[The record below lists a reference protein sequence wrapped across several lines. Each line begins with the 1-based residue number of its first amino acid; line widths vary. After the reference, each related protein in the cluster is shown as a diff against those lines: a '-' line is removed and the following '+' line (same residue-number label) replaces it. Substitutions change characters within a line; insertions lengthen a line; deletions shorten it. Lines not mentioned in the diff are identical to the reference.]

1 MFMLNRFALVASLML
16 LACTALACT
25 ALVAPAHAQDVP
37 SEVQEELDRR
47 GMTVQEARQR
57 ARQLGIDLSNPEQA
71 ARRARELGIPESQI
85 QSILR
90 AVQMDE
96 GASSDSLRV
105 LRTDTTSVPP
115 YPVLAGT
122 PEIDPDS
129 IGVEQLPREIDVSVP
144 VQSSRIIRNVRPY
157 FLTAGGDTTSL
168 KDVERRRGSV
178 LNGTWGGMITIP
190 KDTLDGTWTL
200 FVEASTQ
207 DTTVTLTTGRTL
219 TIFPKGELPDQDT
232 TRVRKDSLRYF
243 GYDAFRTIPDAFL
256 PNARGPVDPGYVVGP
271 SDELRLT
278 VWGGA
283 EFQYDLQ
290 VDDQGRITVPN
301 MGQFTVAGKRL
312 EDLRTE
318 LKMWLSRSYAGLTS
332 DPPSVFMDLNVTR
345 VQPIKVF
352 VLGEV
357 AQPGGYTLS
366 AYSTVFN
373 ALYSVGGPKISG
385 SLRDVKVIR
394 DGEVAATVDLY
405 DYLLRGYS
413 PSNVRLQNNDYVF
426 VPPRGETVAIQ
437 GAVKREAFYE
447 VTEDETFSDL
457 LEFSGGLKAEAYVKR
472 FTINRVVPYDDR
484 DDPSIAREVVDY
496 DLQAARTGEIDV
508 PLSDGDRV
516 RVYSIRDA
524 NDRVIATRIN
534 AVEVTGAVFQP
545 GSYELG
551 QEVRTVRD
559 LIERAD
565 GLTGDAYMDRAALV
579 RVNEDLKSAVE
590 SIDLAEAMDDVPTAN
605 VVLRPG
611 DSLHVASTR
620 EMEEERLV
628 SITGQVREPGEYEYR
643 EDMTIRDLLF
653 LGGGLTDDEYLK
665 DVFLGRADLYRV
677 SRDGG
682 EQRVIP
688 FHLGDALMG
697 DGEAAFELRPEDEIR
712 IYPAEV
718 TRLEERFVKI
728 AGAIKEPG
736 EYTFQDNLT
745 LKDIILRAN
754 GFEEGASLR
763 EVEVTRMV
771 RMDGSDGERA
781 RTIRIP
787 LLPNAQSENDVDFS
801 MRPDTA
807 AVMREASTFNLQ
819 HRDRVFVRMDP
830 AFQPQE
836 TVVVRGEVRFPGE
849 YTLLRDNERLSDIL
863 DRAGG
868 VLPTGYLEGGRLIRG
883 NEQVIVE
890 MDDAIGGNRD
900 DDVILQADDEIVLP
914 PRPNTIAIRGNV
926 ANEGLVRYEPGRRVD
941 YYLERAGGVRD
952 DTEAIFLT
960 QASGA
965 TFRVRTGWF
974 RRTPKVDDGAII
986 RITQEPQ
993 RPEEAGVDYGEVA
1006 RDVTGILSSA
1016 LTIIVLATRA
1026 FN

>member
-1 MFMLNRFALVASLML
+1 MLNRTFLVAVVL
-16 LACTALACT
+16 LVLGSFCA
-25 ALVAPAHAQDVP
+25 APAQAQQQVP
-37 SEVQEELDRR
+37 DEIQEELDRR
-47 GMTVQEARQR
+47 GMTVQEARER

-71 ARRARELGIPESQI
+71 ARRARQLGIPESQI
-85 QSILR
+85 QAIIQ
-90 AVQMDE
+90 AVEQDQ
-96 GASSDSLRV
+96 GTRSDSLRV
-105 LRTDTTSVPP
+105 LQTDTTRVPSF
-115 YPVLAGT
+115 PVLAGT
-122 PEIDPDS
+122 PKVEPDS
-129 IGVEQLPREIDVSVP
+129 IGVEQLPRDIDVTVP
-144 VQSSRIIRNVRPY
+144 LQSSRIIRNVRPF

-168 KDVERRRGSV
+168 KMVERRRGSV
-178 LNGTWGGMITIP
+178 LDGIWGGMITIP

-219 TIFPKGELPDQDT
+219 TIFPKGELPKQDSA
-232 TRVRKDSLRYF
+232 RVQKDSLQYF
-243 GYDAFRTIPDAFL
+243 GYNAFRTIPDAFL
-256 PNARGPVDPGYVVGP
+256 PNARGPVDPGYVLGP

-301 MGQFTVAGKRL
+301 VGQFTVSGKRL

-318 LKMWLSRSYAGLTS
+318 LKMWLSRNYAGLTS
-332 DPPSVFMDLNVTR
+332 DPPTVFMDLNVTR

-426 VPPRGETVAIQ
+426 VPPRGETVAIE

-447 VTEDETFSDL
+447 VAEDETFRDL

-472 FTINRVVPYDDR
+472 FTINRVVPYDER
-484 DDPSIAREVVDY
+484 EDPSVAREVVDF

-516 RVYSIRDA
+516 RVYNIREAD
-524 NDRVIATRIN
+524 DRVIANRIN

-545 GSYELG
+545 GQYEIG
-551 QEVRTVRD
+551 QDVRTVRD

-579 RVNEDLKSAVE
+579 RIQDDLKSSVE
-590 SIDLAEAMDDVPTAN
+590 SIDLAQAMEDVPTAN

-620 EMEEERLV
+620 EMEEERFV

-643 EDMTIRDLLF
+643 RDMTIRDLLF
-653 LGGGLTDDEYLK
+653 RGGGLTDDEYLK

-677 SRDGG
+677 SPDGA

-688 FHLGDALMG
+688 FHLGDALIG
-697 DGEAAFELRPEDEIR
+697 QGEATFKLRPEDEIR
-712 IYPAEV
+712 VYPAEV
-718 TRLEERFVKI
+718 TRLEERFVEI
-728 AGAIKEPG
+728 AGAVKEPG
-736 EYTFQDNLT
+736 KYSFQDNLT

-754 GFEEGASLR
+754 GFEEGASLK

-771 RMDGSDGERA
+771 QMDAGEGERA

-787 LLPNAQSENDVDFS
+787 LLPNAQSERDVDFS

-807 AVMREASTFNLQ
+807 AVMQEASAFDLQ
-819 HRDRVFVRMDP
+819 HRDRVFVRTDP
-830 AFQPQE
+830 RFQPQE

-863 DRAGG
+863 NRAGG
-868 VLPTGYLEGGRLIRG
+868 VLSTGYLEGGRLIRG
-883 NEQVIVE
+883 NEQVIIE
-890 MDDAIGGNRD
+890 MDDAVGGNPD
-900 DDVILQADDEIVLP
+900 DDVILQPDDEVVLP

-986 RITQEPQ
+986 RVTKEPQEPASEQ
-993 RPEEAGVDYGEVA
+993 VNYGEVA
-1006 RDVTGILSSA
+1006 RDITSILSSA
-1016 LTIIVLATRA
+1016 LTIIVLASRA

>member
-1 MFMLNRFALVASLML
+1 MLNRIL
-16 LACTALACT
+16 LAAVVL
-25 ALVAPAHAQDVP
+25 LVLGSFWAAPVQAQQQVP
-37 SEVQEELDRR
+37 DEVQQELDRR
-47 GMTVQEARQR
+47 GLTVQEARQR

-71 ARRARELGIPESQI
+71 IRRARELGIPESQI
-85 QSILR
+85 QAIIR
-90 AVQMDE
+90 AVETGD

-105 LRTDTTSVPP
+105 LRNDTTRVPP
-115 YPVLAGT
+115 FPVLAGT
-122 PEIDPDS
+122 PEVDPDS
-129 IGVEQLPREIDVSVP
+129 IGVEQLPLDIDVSVP
-144 VQSSRIIRNVRPY
+144 IQSSRIIREVRPF
-157 FLTAGGDTTSL
+157 FLTAGGDTSNVQ
-168 KDVERRRGSV
+168 KVERRRGSV
-178 LNGTWGGMITIP
+178 LRGTWGGTTTIP
-190 KDTLDGTWTL
+190 KDTLAGTWTL

-207 DTTVTLTTGRTL
+207 DTTVTLSTGRTL
-219 TIFPKGELPDQDT
+219 TIFPKGELPEQDSI
-232 TRVRKDSLRYF
+232 RAKKDSLRYF

-301 MGQFTVAGKRL
+301 VGQFTVSGKRL
-312 EDLRTE
+312 EDLRSE

-332 DPPSVFMDLNVTR
+332 DPPTVFMDLNVTR

-357 AQPGGYTLS
+357 SQPGGYTLS

-385 SLRDVKVIR
+385 SLREVQVIR
-394 DGEVAATVDLY
+394 DGDVAATVDLY

-447 VTEDETFSDL
+447 VTEDETFRDL

-472 FTINRVVPYDDR
+472 FTVNRVVPYDER
-484 DDPSIAREVVDY
+484 EDPSVAREVVDY

-516 RVYSIRDA
+516 RVYSIREAD
-524 NDRVIATRIN
+524 DRVIANRIN

-545 GSYELG
+545 GQYEIG
-551 QEVRTVRD
+551 RDVRTVRD

-579 RVNEDLKSAVE
+579 RVQDDLKSSVE
-590 SIDLAEAMDDVPTAN
+590 SIDLAAAMDDVPTAN

-620 EMEEERLV
+620 EIEDERFV
-628 SITGQVREPGEYEYR
+628 SITGQVREPGDYAYR
-643 EDMTIRDLLF
+643 EGMTIRDLLF
-653 LGGGLTDDEYLK
+653 LGGGLADDEYLK
-665 DVFLGRADLYRV
+665 EVFLGRADLYRV
-677 SRDGG
+677 SQDGS

-688 FHLGDALMG
+688 FHLGDALI
-697 DGEAAFELRPEDEIR
+697 GEGQASFQLRPEDEIR
-712 IYPAEV
+712 VYPATV
-718 TRLEERFVKI
+718 TRLEERFVEI
-728 AGAIKEPG
+728 AGAVKEPG

-745 LKDIILRAN
+745 LKDVILRAN
-754 GFEEGASLR
+754 GFAEGASLE
-763 EVEVTRMV
+763 EVEVTRMTRV
-771 RMDGSDGERA
+771 NGGEGERA

-787 LLPNAQSENDVDFS
+787 LLRNAQTENEVDFS
-801 MRPDTA
+801 TRPDTTA
-807 AVMREASTFNLQ
+807 AMNEASAFQLK

-830 AFQPQE
+830 RFQPQE

-868 VLPTGYLEGGRLIRG
+868 VLSTGYLEGGRLIRG
-883 NEQVIVE
+883 SEQVIIE
-890 MDDAIGGNRD
+890 MDDAVSGDPD
-900 DDVILQADDEIVLP
+900 DDVILQAEDEIVLP

-974 RRTPKVDDGAII
+974 RRTPQVDDGAII
-986 RITQEPQ
+986 RITKKPEEPQ
-993 RPEEAGVDYGEVA
+993 AEQVDFGEVA
-1006 RDVTGILSSA
+1006 RDVTSILSSA